1 MTDEYANWSA
11 RGRAPADDEAGLR
24 EALDGDQPRKR
35 EAALALVDE
44 AESGLT
50 DATVERVAGAA
61 RSADGAKTRQFA
73 VEALGVAGRGVE
85 TIAAAL
91 DDPDEWVRAEAVVAL
106 SRAAPGA
113 SERLR
118 DALEDDHA
126 AVRRNAIIALAKTDA
141 AGADLLVDRL
151 KNDPRP
157 AVREYAAQFLPE
169 AAETERAVRLLAAVL
184 ARDPGSFVRAK
195 AAEGLGDLGT
205 DRAEEALET
214 HGLDDRSDDVR
225 KTAERALARSRGVD
239 PENLDVD
246 GGPRQSGEA
255 GGASAGPGGSGAP
268 RTGPESGRP
277 RPPGGSD
284 APSGRLDDGPGVPQ
298 PGAAPVDDGTGRVG
312 SRPGPDPRP
321 QGHRPSKPNDDGE
334 PRRSESAT
342 DTGGDD
348 S

>member
-24 EALDGDQPRKR
+24 AALDGDQPRKR

-44 AESGLT
+44 AESGLA
-50 DATVERVAGAA
+50 DATAERLVGAA
-61 RSADGAKTRQFA
+61 RSADDAKTRQFA
-73 VEALGVAGRGVE
+73 VEALGVAGRERE

-113 SERLR
+113 SGQLR
-118 DALEDDHA
+118 EALADDHP
-126 AVRRNAIIALAKTDA
+126 AVRRNALIALAKTDA

-169 AAETERAVRLLAAVL
+169 EAETERAVRLLAAVL

-195 AAEGLGDLGT
+195 AADGLGDLGT

-225 KTAERALARSRGVD
+225 RTAERALTRSRGVD
-239 PENLDVD
+239 PENLDVE
-246 GGPRQSGEA
+246 GGPRQSGAA
-255 GGASAGPGGSGAP
+255 GAGPGRAG
-268 RTGPESGRP
+268 GPESGRP
-277 RPPGGSD
+277 RPPGGAD
-284 APSGRLDDGPGVPQ
+284 APPGRLDDGPGAPQ
-298 PGAAPVDDGTGRVG
+298 PGAAAVDGGTGRVG
-312 SRPGPDPRP
+312 SHPGPDPRP
-321 QGHRPSKPNDDGE
+321 QGHKTPKSNSQGEHRRDD
-334 PRRSESAT
+334 SAT

>member
-24 EALDGDQPRKR
+24 EALDEEQPRKR

-44 AESGLT
+44 AESGLA
-50 DATVERVAGAA
+50 DATVEALVATA
-61 RSADGAKTRQFA
+61 RSADDAKTRQFA
-73 VEALGVAGRGVE
+73 AEALGVAGRARE

-113 SERLR
+113 SDRLR
-118 DALEDDHA
+118 EALDDDHA
-126 AVRRNAIIALAKTDA
+126 AVRRNALIALAKTDA
-141 AGADLLVDRL
+141 ADAELLVDRL
-151 KNDPRP
+151 KNDPAP
-157 AVREYAAQFLPE
+157 SVREYAAQFLPE
-169 AAETERAVRLLAAVL
+169 GAGTERAVRLLAAVL

-225 KTAERALARSRGVD
+225 RTAEQALARSRGVD
-239 PENLDVD
+239 PERLDVED
-246 GGPRQSGEA
+246 GPRQSG
-255 GGASAGPGGSGAP
+255 SGGSGP
-268 RTGPESGRP
+268 GQRTGGEGGRP

-284 APSGRLDDGPGVPQ
+284 APPGRIDDGPGAPA
-298 PGAAPVDDGTGRVG
+298 PGATPVDGTAGGIG

-321 QGHRPSKPNDDGE
+321 QGYKDSETNGHAPGHFDG
-334 PRRSESAT
+334 SAGE
-342 DTGGDD
+342 DGGDD